1 MSRINTNIPSL
12 TAQRVLGQNNFKL
25 GTALERLST
34 GLQISRG
41 KDDPAGLIA
50 SENLRSELAALNS
63 AIGNSE
69 RADQVIN
76 IAEGGLQ
83 EISSMLTE
91 LQGLLTQSAN
101 GAGLSDEEKEAN
113 QLQVDSILQTIDRL
127 SNSTSFQ
134 GKKLLN
140 GTFDYQVTG
149 VASTVTD
156 FQINGAK
163 FDGASQSVDATV
175 TQSAQKAGLFLN
187 LGASA
192 SGGAGTIDL
201 NLGSGESAFSIEI
214 VGSLGSREL
223 SFASTQTLTQIA
235 AAVNAFTED
244 TGVVASVSGYGITLS
259 SSNFGSDEY
268 VSVKVTEGDLTDGSG
283 GAAGA
288 LGVYQLEA
296 TNFADAQ
303 GSVAS
308 TFANASNPVRDDG
321 QDIDGT
327 INGVKATGDGKELSI
342 NTDFLDVQF
351 TLADA
356 TSQSLGQVSAF
367 TITGGG
373 ADFQLS
379 SDVTIGGKVAIG
391 LQDVATRKLG
401 RSDLGFLDEL
411 GRGKEFAVDGADPD
425 LTSAQKIVDQAIKQV
440 STTRGRLGSFQKN
453 VIGSTTRALGVTVE
467 NTAAAESA
475 IRDTDFAQET
485 ANLTRNQILVQASTN
500 VLSLANQQPQQVL
513 ALLG

>member
-1 MSRINTNIPSL
+1 MSRINTNISSL
-12 TAQRVLGQNNFKL
+12 TAQRVLGQNNFSL

-50 SENLRSELAALNS
+50 SENLRSELAAINS
-63 AIGNSE
+63 AIDNSE

-134 GKKLLN
+134 GKQLLN
-140 GTFDYQVTG
+140 GTFDYQTTN

-163 FDGASQSVDATV
+163 FESANQSVDATV

-192 SGGAGTIDL
+192 SGGTGTI
-201 NLGSGESAFSIEI
+201 NLATGSAFTVEI
-214 VGSLGSREL
+214 VGTKGSREL
-223 SFASTQTLTQIA
+223 SFASTQTLSQIA
-235 AAVNAFTED
+235 AAINAFSED
-244 TGVVASVSGYGITLS
+244 TGVEASVSGYGVKLS
-259 SSNFGSDEY
+259 SSSFGSSEF
-268 VSVKVTEGDLTDGSG
+268 VSVKVTEGTLTDGSG
-283 GAAGA
+283 GAAGT
-288 LGVYQLEA
+288 LGVYQLESDDF
-296 TNFADAQ
+296 NDAVSS
-303 GSVAS
+303 GTS
-308 TFANASNPVRDDG
+308 FANAVNTIRDDG

-327 INGVKATGDGKELSI
+327 INGVQATGNGKELSI
-342 NTDFLDVQF
+342 NTDFLAVQF
-351 TLADA
+351 TLDDS
-356 TSQSLGQVSAF
+356 TSQTLGQVAAF

-379 SDVTIGGKVAIG
+379 PDVTIGGKVAIG

-411 GRGKEFAVDGADPD
+411 GNGKTYSITASDPD
-425 LTSAQKIVDQAIKQV
+425 LTSAQKIVDQAISQV
-440 STTRGRLGSFQKN
+440 STMRGRLGSFQKN

-475 IRDTDFAQET
+475 IRDTDFASET